1 MSPAVCFSAE
11 GSSVDNETEAGTTR
25 APAALDRREFV
36 AGAAG
41 LSLLASRVVAA
52 AEQGPAAVPA
62 DHKTTVLVT
71 GANRGLG
78 IEFVRQYA
86 ARGWRIIA
94 TCREPASAE
103 ALNALAAG
111 SGSVVVEQLDVA
123 DHPSVDRLAAK
134 YQGQPIDIL
143 LNNAGIG
150 GGMEKQMFGKLQYDA
165 FYEVMKVN
173 AIGPL
178 KVAEAFIQNV
188 AASPMK
194 KLITVSSSQGSIAS
208 VDMGMLYWYRS
219 SKAALN
225 MIMRNLSF
233 ALKRRG
239 VIVGLVTPGATDTD
253 FMKGVKIPLRKP
265 EVAAADMI
273 RNIDA
278 FTLET
283 TGQFFN
289 YDGKIV
295 PW

>member
-1 MSPAVCFSAE
+1 MTAE
-11 GSSVDNETEAGTTR
+11 DGNEPER
-25 APAALDRREFV
+25 AAMRRRDFM
-36 AGAAG
+36 AAAG
-41 LSLLASRVVAA
+41 LAAAGGLASRLVAA
-52 AEQGPAAVPA
+52 ADEAPATRLPA
-62 DHKTTVLVT
+62 DNKTTVLIT

-86 ARGWRIIA
+86 PRGWRIIA
-94 TCREPASAE
+94 TCREPAKAD
-103 ALNALAAG
+103 ALNALAAANADIL
-111 SGSVVVEQLDVA
+111 VEQLDVA
-123 DHPSVDRLAAK
+123 DHQNVDALAAK
-134 YQGQPIDIL
+134 YQGQPIDVL

-150 GGMEKQMFGKLQYDA
+150 GGMENQMFGRLR
-165 FYEVMKVN
+165 YEVFHEVMQVN

-178 KVAEAFIQNV
+178 KMAEAFIQNV
-188 AASPMK
+188 AASPTK

-225 MIMRNLSF
+225 MIMRNLAL

-273 RNIDA
+273 RHIDA

-283 TGQFFN
+283 TGQFIN

>member
-1 MSPAVCFSAE
+1 M
-11 GSSVDNETEAGTTR
+11 DNGTQAGTTR

-41 LSLLASRVVAA
+41 ISLLASRIAA
-52 AEQGPAAVPA
+52 AADAATEAAVPA

-94 TCREPASAE
+94 TCREPAGAG

-111 SGSVVVEQLDVA
+111 NGNIIVEQLDVA

-134 YQGQPIDIL
+134 YHGQPIDII

-150 GGMEKQMFGKLQYDA
+150 GGMENQVFGRLQYDV

-239 VIVGLVTPGATDTD
+239 VVVGLVTPGATDTD

>member
-1 MSPAVCFSAE
+1 MDKDSHADPDSAP
-11 GSSVDNETEAGTTR
+11 EALG
-25 APAALDRREFV
+25 RREFV

-41 LSLLASRVVAA
+41 ISLLASRVVTA
-52 AEQGPAAVPA
+52 AEQAAGTAAPAAHV
-62 DHKTTVLVT
+62 TTVLVT

-78 IEFVRQYA
+78 LEFVRQYA
-86 ARGWRIIA
+86 ARGWRVIA
-94 TCREPASAE
+94 TCREPARAE

-111 SGSVVVEQLDVA
+111 NASIAVERMDVA
-123 DHPSVDRLAAK
+123 DHPGIDALAAK
-134 YQGQPIDIL
+134 YQGQPIDVL

-150 GGMEKQMFGKLQYDA
+150 GGMENQMFGKLQYQVFD
-165 FYEVMKVN
+165 EVMKIN

-194 KLITVSSSQGSIAS
+194 KLIAVSSSQGSIGS

-239 VIVGLVTPGATDTD
+239 IIVGLVTPGATDTD

-273 RNIDA
+273 RNIEV
-278 FTLET
+278 FTLEN
-283 TGQFFN
+283 TGQFLN
-289 YDGKIV
+289 YDGKII